1 MAAKTIVMLV
11 GDDVEDD
18 EVRQLL
24 AVLGNRIEA

>member
-18 EVRQLL
+18 EVRQFL
-24 AVLGNRIEA
+24 AGLGNRIEA

>member
-18 EVRQLL
+18 EVRQFL

>member
-24 AVLGNRIEA
+24 AVLGSRIEA